1 MTRTTAAASRP
12 QDKRAKLKEKAEK
25 RARGRPSTYTSEIA
39 NKICAQLSD
48 GRSLRSIC
56 KYEDMPSQRAV
67 YGWLSKRDEF
77 VQQYA
82 RAREVQADLLFD
94 EILDIADGAKDDPID
109 IQRAR
114 LQIDVRKWMVGKLA
128 PKKYG
133 EKVTQAITGKDGEGP
148 AIIEV
153 RCKEAG
159 ESIGDHE

>member
-1 MTRTTAAASRP
+1 MVDRFVQSAKTRTC
-12 QDKRAKLKEKAEK
+12 Q
-25 RARGRPSTYTSEIA
+25 A
-39 NKICAQLSD
+39 NVLFTD
-48 GRSLRSIC
+48 GCRSATNLCSNI
-56 KYEDMPSQRAV
+56 
-67 YGWLSKRDEF
+67 
-77 VQQYA
+77 

-94 EILDIADGAKDDPID
+94 EILDIADGAKDDMIN

-133 EKVTQAITGKDGEGP
+133 KRVTKAITGNDGEGP

-153 RCKEAG
+153 RWKEPG